1 MPMKFVPP
9 TRSNYLRMAHSLH
22 RARQGY
28 ELLERKRQILVL
40 ELMSKVEGTRVIQK
54 RVEEAMAQAHAA
66 LQRAAAAAG
75 AERLVRESCAVPT
88 THRLN
93 ITTRSVM
100 GVDVP
105 DVRFT
110 AERPALPFGLL
121 AGAEGADEVLTR
133 FQEALESIIR
143 LAEIENAVMRL
154 AREVKRT
161 QRRVNALEKNFIPQ
175 YEETLKFIRDCL
187 QERERED
194 LVVMKKVKRVR
205 QAALHKTGDQP
216 AARGRHG

>member
-1 MPMKFVPP
+1 MKFVPP
-9 TRSNYLRMAHSLH
+9 TRSNYLRVAHSLH

-105 DVRFT
+105 DVHFT

-121 AGAEGADEVLTR
+121 AGAEG
-133 FQEALESIIR
+133 
-143 LAEIENAVMRL
+143 